1 MLSYFCR
8 NSIGRTSFFLIIVL
22 NETAVSHYPN
32 IQTVHGLKITSRY
45 LWHHIISSQK
55 DRGNIRSTGKPFAI
69 IGDELSVVQE
79 QGVLH
84 SHHIIPTAFN
94 ILLKLFRVF
103 PSHPPQIVGRNLF
116 SRFYFT
122 FLIKTVAGS
131 FSISKFVSVL
141 HYFHLIYTPHPS
153 LLDHNVT

>member
-84 SHHIIPTAFN
+84 SHNIISTSFI
-94 ILLKLFRVF
+94 ILLKLFRVSSSYPLQMVALF
-103 PSHPPQIVGRNLF
+103 FNL
-116 SRFYFT
+116 
-122 FLIKTVAGS
+122 
-131 FSISKFVSVL
+131 SKFVSVL
-141 HYFHLIYTPHPS
+141 NFFYPAPPSPAPS
-153 LLDHNVT
+153 LIDDNVTWSTGNVKGPLRQIQT